1 MSFDYSMYEWR
12 KYKQYY
18 TEKEDGSIEFAAG
31 TPSHVRESYARYV
44 HQQQSMKDFATRRDL
59 DRKKGTFDFGIGR
72 KKKEKGNPSSL
83 VSFQEAVNQNES
95 LEKNWFDLNVI
106 HVDERGNAHVGMEH
120 FDGFLIRYE
129 EAIVQGRKAAL
140 IGLKNEDPL
149 VSIVTL
155 NPAGKIIQIQDFVS
169 KA

>member
-72 KKKEKGNPSSL
+72 RKKGTLPA
-83 VSFQEAVNQNES
+83 SFPFRRRS
-95 LEKNWFDLNVI
+95 IKTSRLKKT
-106 HVDERGNAHVGMEH
+106 G
-120 FDGFLIRYE
+120 LI
-129 EAIVQGRKAAL
+129 
-140 IGLKNEDPL
+140 
-149 VSIVTL
+149 
-155 NPAGKIIQIQDFVS
+155 
-169 KA
+169 

>member
-59 DRKKGTFDFGIGR
+59 DRKKALLILGSGERKR
-72 KKKEKGNPSSL
+72 KKGTLPA
-83 VSFQEAVNQNES
+83 SFPFRRRS
-95 LEKNWFDLNVI
+95 IKTSRLKKT
-106 HVDERGNAHVGMEH
+106 G
-120 FDGFLIRYE
+120 LI
-129 EAIVQGRKAAL
+129 
-140 IGLKNEDPL
+140 
-149 VSIVTL
+149 
-155 NPAGKIIQIQDFVS
+155 
-169 KA
+169 